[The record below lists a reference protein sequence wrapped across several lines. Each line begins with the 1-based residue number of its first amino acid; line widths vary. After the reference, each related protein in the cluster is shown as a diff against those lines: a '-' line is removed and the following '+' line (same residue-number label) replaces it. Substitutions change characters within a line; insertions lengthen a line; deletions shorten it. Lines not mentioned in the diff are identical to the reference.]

1 MVVRCSSGSEP
12 VEEAVAGPEQLVRG
26 DRALG
31 RAHADALAVLH
42 LQRRAVFEY
51 PCAEA
56 GQCLGFAEQQ
66 VERVHMAAAH
76 VQQGAAVGVRA
87 DDLAH
92 LGTVQVTDLMGRAER
107 PEFLFPGLQ
116 GLRLACVEAHVAVAV
131 AEVGVDGV
139 LLDTALDDV
148 GAEVADLEDR
158 PQAVLADILADL
170 LQVVADAGH
179 DLPAVAPGTAE
190 AEVAGLQHDDV
201 GDAVLGQL
209 KRGVDPG
216 EAAADHHHVGV
227 QVGFQGG
234 RTIRTSWS
242 PCSRSASR
250 C

>member
-1 MVVRCSSGSEP
+1 MAYSIRPLMMSAPRSLISKIARRP
-12 VEEAVAGPEQLVRG
+12 S
-26 DRALG
+26 
-31 RAHADALAVLH
+31 ADV
-42 LQRRAVFEY
+42 
-51 PCAEA
+51 
-56 GQCLGFAEQQ
+56 
-66 VERVHMAAAH
+66 
-76 VQQGAAVGVRA
+76 
-87 DDLAH
+87 
-92 LGTVQVTDLMGRAER
+92 
-107 PEFLFPGLQ
+107 
-116 GLRLACVEAHVAVAV
+116 
-131 AEVGVDGV
+131 
-139 LLDTALDDV
+139 
-148 GAEVADLEDR
+148 
-158 PQAVLADILADL
+158 LADL

-234 RTIRTSWS
+234 KDSSYFWS